1 MIMEQI
7 YCTIAIIVYA
17 IFIIR
22 FILSWFGSDFDF
34 DDDLDVGDV
43 VSFKG
48 LTHFLM
54 GSTGWLSL
62 KSIITH
68 NIQWWDYLIALGLGI
83 LFVIILF
90 YIYKLMCKLENKP
103 IISTGKNLIGKSA
116 TIYLLSGSALSF
128 TYKYVITVSTE
139 FGTFDVLAVSNYE
152 YSVGDKVTI
161 KDYSNSYYII

>member
-1 MIMEQI
+1 MEQI

-34 DDDLDVGDV
+34 DDDLDVGDI

-90 YIYKLMCKLENKP
+90 
-103 IISTGKNLIGKSA
+103 
-116 TIYLLSGSALSF
+116 
-128 TYKYVITVSTE
+128 
-139 FGTFDVLAVSNYE
+139 
-152 YSVGDKVTI
+152 
-161 KDYSNSYYII
+161 